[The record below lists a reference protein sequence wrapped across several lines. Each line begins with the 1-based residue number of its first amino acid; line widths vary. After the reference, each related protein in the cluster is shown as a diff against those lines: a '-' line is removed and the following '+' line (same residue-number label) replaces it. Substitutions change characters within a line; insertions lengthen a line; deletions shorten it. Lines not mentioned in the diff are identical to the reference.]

1 MAIKTE
7 SVAGF
12 RRPFHNA
19 FQMPVQPRQRGAQ
32 AQNTGTWMPTDWEA
46 RYRELSATPPGP
58 AAVLADFDHLL
69 PASGDA
75 LDLACGLG
83 GNALHLARHGL
94 ITRAWDSAATAID
107 RLAAQA
113 RVEGLALTAEV
124 RDVVEHPPAASTFD
138 AIVVSRFLDRS
149 LCPALAAALR
159 PGGLLFYET
168 FTRARVTGRGPQSEH
183 YRLGDN
189 ELLAL
194 FAGLRIRLYRDEDR
208 AGASDRGL
216 RDIAQLVA
224 QRPVD

>member
-1 MAIKTE
+1 MH
-7 SVAGF
+7 SSYPFSPAG
-12 RRPFHNA
+12 RNA
-19 FQMPVQPRQRGAQ
+19 GPD
-32 AQNTGTWMPTDWEA
+32 TGTPIMATDWEA
-46 RYRELSATPPGP
+46 RYRERSATPPRP

-94 ITRAWDSAATAID
+94 IARAWDSAATAID

-113 RVEGLALTAEV
+113 CAERLALTAEV

-138 AIVVSRFLDRS
+138 VIVVSRFLDRA

-168 FTRARVTGRGPQSEH
+168 FTRSRVTGHGPRSEH

-194 FAGLRIRLYRDEDR
+194 FPGLRIRIYRDEDR

>member
-1 MAIKTE
+1 MA
-7 SVAGF
+7 
-12 RRPFHNA
+12 
-19 FQMPVQPRQRGAQ
+19 
-32 AQNTGTWMPTDWEA
+32 TDWEA
-46 RYRELSATPPGP
+46 RYRDHSATPPRP
-58 AAVLADFDHLL
+58 AAVLTGFEHLL

-83 GNALHLARHGL
+83 GNALHLARRGL

-113 RVEGLALTAEV
+113 HAEELPLTAEI
-124 RDVVEHPPAASTFD
+124 RDVVERPPAASTFD
-138 AIVVSRFLDRS
+138 VIVVSRFLDRA

-168 FTRARVTGRGPQSEH
+168 FTRAGVTGHGPRNAQ

-194 FAGLRIRLYRDEDR
+194 FPGLRVRVYRDEDR
-208 AGASDRGL
+208 AGATDRGL
-216 RDIAQLVA
+216 RDLAWLVA
-224 QRPVD
+224 QRPAD

>member
-1 MAIKTE
+1 MA
-7 SVAGF
+7 
-12 RRPFHNA
+12 
-19 FQMPVQPRQRGAQ
+19 
-32 AQNTGTWMPTDWEA
+32 TDWEA
-46 RYRELSATPPGP
+46 RYRERSATQPRP
-58 AAVLADFDHLL
+58 AAVLTDFDHLL

-138 AIVVSRFLDRS
+138 VIVVSRFLDRA

-168 FTRARVTGRGPQSEH
+168 FTRAGLTRHGPQNDQ
-183 YRLGDN
+183 YRLADN

-194 FAGLRIRLYRDEDR
+194 FPALRVRVYRDENR
-208 AGASDRGL
+208 AGATDRGL
-216 RDIAQLVA
+216 RDLARLVA

>member
-75 LDLACGLG
+75 LDLACGL
-83 GNALHLARHGL
+83 
-94 ITRAWDSAATAID
+94 TTAID